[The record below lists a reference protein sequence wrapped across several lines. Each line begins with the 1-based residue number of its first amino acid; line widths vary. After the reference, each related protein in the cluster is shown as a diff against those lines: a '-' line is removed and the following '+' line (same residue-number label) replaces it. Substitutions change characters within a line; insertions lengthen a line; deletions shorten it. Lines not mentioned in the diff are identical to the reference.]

1 MKQKTTILV
10 VILALAGI
18 CFFIAAKK
26 ETDNLLKRF
35 KETER
40 SIASIKDTA
49 DIKQRVENAQRIFP
63 AAMLRSQIIL
73 LIDSLKDEYE
83 TLPEK
88 AKAAEI
94 SKNKYP
100 GINRLLSLIQGH
112 NKLKWDAADSA
123 LPDTIPYWL
132 ETEKFNR
139 QKWVQSNFDEPVKF
153 EVITYLNYLRN
164 KTLLS
169 E

>member
-1 MKQKTTILV
+1 MKQKTTILI
-10 VILALAGI
+10 VILALAGVF
-18 CFFIAAKK
+18 FFIAAKK
-26 ETDNLLKRF
+26 ETDKLLRRF
-35 KETER
+35 KETDSELL
-40 SIASIKDTA
+40 KDTA
-49 DIKQRVENAQRIFP
+49 AIKQRVENAQRVFP

-88 AKAAEI
+88 AKAVEI

-100 GINRLLSLIQGH
+100 GINRLLSLIQEH

-139 QKWVQSNFDEPVKF
+139 QKWIQSNFDEPVKF

-164 KTLLS
+164 KTLS
-169 E
+169 YE